1 MKTLKLKDG
10 VIIRECMGGGVYSIV
25 GDNIEFDDLRPLEI
39 RFAITGNKN
48 DYTMSFTS
56 GRFMISTL
64 LNSDHILTVQD
75 LYKVLD
81 DDSYVVLYDTNYSV
95 ELEVFQGDSDNI
107 PLKYMNFVITR
118 IAADIIEGKTVVY
131 IIEIC

>member
-1 MKTLKLKDG
+1 M
-10 VIIRECMGGGVYSIV
+10 
-25 GDNIEFDDLRPLEI
+25 
-39 RFAITGNKN
+39 
-48 DYTMSFTS
+48 
-56 GRFMISTL
+56 
-64 LNSDHILTVQD
+64 TVAD
-75 LYKVLD
+75 FYKVLD